1 MGVGP
6 GKVLAG
12 LLPSFSEDIESS
24 ELVGEGRGT
33 VDWEGASQGSLT
45 VTRSP

>member
-1 MGVGP
+1 
-6 GKVLAG
+6 
-12 LLPSFSEDIESS
+12 
-24 ELVGEGRGT
+24 VGEGRGT